1 MLPIAAHHARL
12 VTEEHAQSAL
22 PRAPI
27 RRAPGPRTDGTTASP
42 LRDSLASALRRA
54 ADRLEPTTS

>member
-12 VTEEHAQSAL
+12 VTEERAQSAL
-22 PRAPI
+22 PRAPM
-27 RRAPGPRTDGTTASP
+27 RASRPRTDGTRVSP
-42 LRDSLASALRRA
+42 LRDRLASALRRA

>member
-12 VTEEHAQSAL
+12 VTEERAQSAL

-27 RRAPGPRTDGTTASP
+27 RASRPRTNGTTVSP
-42 LRDSLASALRRA
+42 LRDSLAAALRRA